1 MSKAFIFDL
10 DGTLVDSEKAIYRC
24 FQEVIEKLAPERL
37 PYAKNILIGPPL
49 RDTASEILGHKNQG
63 KLEEFIKLFIQ
74 LHDDQVL
81 FHSQPYS
88 RVTETL
94 NKLHKQNIPM
104 SIATNKRQNPT
115 LKLIKHFGWNNYF
128 KKIECSDSNNYNRN
142 KNQMIRDILKSNP
155 EFCSSFFVGDTVND
169 GLSAN
174 QNQLSFIKVNFGY
187 GNNQNWSSI
196 NIEYKINNL
205 EELLKIN

>member
-1 MSKAFIFDL
+1 MLS
-10 DGTLVDSEKAIYRC
+10 GSYRKISSRKTALRKKYLNRPSFTRYC
-24 FQEVIEKLAPERL
+24 FR
-37 PYAKNILIGPPL
+37 N
-49 RDTASEILGHKNQG
+49 LGHKNQG